1 MTMNNPTRICLKSER
16 DMLKTFRYFL
26 LAFANGSQSHWETA
40 MSIAKGEHGMEKGRD
55 VGFAMLRVLQTVRDA
70 RENPFLFIN
79 PGCEKCARNLLDCER
94 YLMEAIKNL
103 FEGQSSKANVPLM
116 LLCEGSDTK
125 AVKSAIDKLSEFF
138 IVKTKTENVLKSIV
152 KSISK

>member
-1 MTMNNPTRICLKSER
+1 MAMNNPTRICLKSER

-26 LAFANGSQSHWETA
+26 LAFASGSQSHWETA
-40 MSIAKGEHGMEKGRD
+40 MSIAKGEHGLEKGRD

-79 PGCEKCARNLLDCER
+79 PGCETSARNLLDCER

-103 FEGQSSKANVPLM
+103 FEGQSSKANVPLI
-116 LLCEGSDTK
+116 LLCEGSGTNK
-125 AVKSAIDKLSEFF
+125 VKSAMDQLSKYF
-138 IVKTKTENVLKSIV
+138 IVKTKTETVLKSIV